1 MKQCPYCKKN
11 IPDSAKVCPHCGNRI
26 EKGYRPMKRTNTFPN
41 SLYIIL
47 ALFLI
52 FSPMISTF
60 LFGSLLGEA
69 VTTENTVN
77 TPKNTITLGPIGEA
91 DIKKEQIKYYF
102 GTLSDFEKLVTNS
115 DKYVKKI
122 KKLES
127 DLKNITDKYGEIKI
141 DKDYNFYV
149 TDQNNVYSELMYQL
163 TADDYELTIDF
174 DYDLSGKTNSIIISQ
189 NTTNLKDFEALKIKE
204 DSYPLFKEI
213 ITLVSSKQDYQSFD
227 KAGKKFNALEKNFNE
242 RSNSLGN
249 YGIGVNASS
258 NDSKTSMRVIEASE
272 GYRFKITYK
281 AKANLDNLI

>member
-1 MKQCPYCKKN
+1 M
-11 IPDSAKVCPHCGNRI
+11 
-26 EKGYRPMKRTNTFPN
+26 
-41 SLYIIL
+41 
-47 ALFLI
+47 
-52 FSPMISTF
+52 
-60 LFGSLLGEA
+60 
-69 VTTENTVN
+69 
-77 TPKNTITLGPIGEA
+77 
-91 DIKKEQIKYYF
+91 
-102 GTLSDFEKLVTNS
+102 
-115 DKYVKKI
+115 KKI

-213 ITLVSSKQDYQSFD
+213 ITLVSNKQDYQSFD

-242 RSNSLGN
+242 RSKSLGN

-258 NDSKTSMRVIEASE
+258 NDSNTSMRVIEASE